1 MGGDGMRNFEIE
13 LSSCYVSR
21 PKVYIDLVNP
31 PENLEEIVQ
40 TYFGDYTSGT
50 ADEYMDTDKL
60 AYVDLLRDKIHPEK
74 YDAEEATEQML
85 VDWFKGDL
93 ENSDE
98 APDASSYWD
107 VEFFAECYREGN
119 KDLYSKQY
127 GYKKMEHHVY
137 DKIHHT
143 LVRIIKAVMDFDGST
158 WAPPKEAKD
167 E

>member
-1 MGGDGMRNFEIE
+1 MRNFEIE
-13 LSSCYVSR
+13 LSSCYVAR
-21 PKVYIDLVNP
+21 PRIYIDLVNP

-60 AYVDLLRDKIHPEK
+60 AYVDLLRDKIHPEQK
-74 YDAEEATEQML
+74 DEEEATEEML
-85 VDWFKGDL
+85 VEWFRSDL

-98 APDASSYWD
+98 APDASGYWD
-107 VEFFAECYREGN
+107 AEFFAECYRRGN
-119 KDLYSKQY
+119 KDLYAKQY
-127 GYKKMEHHVY
+127 GYDEMDHHVY

-158 WAPPKEAKD
+158 WTPPKEVKD